1 MSMSEY
7 SNSIYADYG
16 KIARGMRMYLKISQ
30 PAMYA
35 TIKLIQFIA
44 RGVKS
49 KFFNKDI
56 TENFTKFLKETGGDY
71 SIFRV
76 PFKESDTREA
86 AIDNIKNY
94 LDKAGVKYCIL
105 ESVNDEDKAVHV
117 SIARKDEQ
125 KFNVMFTDY
134 IKANLTSDKE
144 LNSNDLINLTN
155 GKTTIVSVPDAALDV
170 MKNALTETKVNFA
183 ELPDLIP
190 DDGEKQLRVAT
201 ADLNITKQCYES
213 YKHSLI
219 KNAVPDNAK
228 ESANVPDMKIYSED
242 DYLNTARRTPDEY
255 MQSASDDIKA
265 QIAEFEQ
272 LEATDAEK
280 AMQLWDME
288 IQDSKSV
295 NCQALRSNM
304 AFSEISID
312 KETLVDRNAVNSQL
326 EQKFPNF
333 FFCTVPG
340 TKGEQTLM
348 LPKNQVFAVNDG
360 DKDRF
365 IAFINNQKPAK
376 LWVKGE
382 PDGGT
387 TYKTGKELFNKFDR
401 HDNKVELTKSMAK
414 AYEAA
419 PVVPKAAPVK

>member
-1 MSMSEY
+1 MTMSEY

-16 KIARGMRMYLKISQ
+16 KIVRGMRMYFKISQ

-44 RGVKS
+44 RGVKA
-49 KFFNKDI
+49 KFFDKDI

-86 AIDNIKNY
+86 AIGNIKNY

-201 ADLNITKQCYES
+201 ADLNTTKQCYES

-219 KNAVPDNAK
+219 KNASADVTESVTQRPPVKIPAERSMKNTKAVQDNISKQASENVM
-228 ESANVPDMKIYSED
+228 ESVTQNVP
-242 DYLNTARRTPDEY
+242 
-255 MQSASDDIKA
+255 
-265 QIAEFEQ
+265 
-272 LEATDAEK
+272 
-280 AMQLWDME
+280 
-288 IQDSKSV
+288 
-295 NCQALRSNM
+295 
-304 AFSEISID
+304 
-312 KETLVDRNAVNSQL
+312 
-326 EQKFPNF
+326 
-333 FFCTVPG
+333 
-340 TKGEQTLM
+340 KGGL
-348 LPKNQVFAVNDG
+348 
-360 DKDRF
+360 
-365 IAFINNQKPAK
+365 
-376 LWVKGE
+376 
-382 PDGGT
+382 
-387 TYKTGKELFNKFDR
+387 
-401 HDNKVELTKSMAK
+401 
-414 AYEAA
+414 
-419 PVVPKAAPVK
+419 

>member
-1 MSMSEY
+1 MTMSEY

-16 KIARGMRMYLKISQ
+16 KIVRGMRMYFKISQ

-44 RGVKS
+44 RGVKA
-49 KFFNKDI
+49 KFFDKDI

-86 AIDNIKNY
+86 AIGNIKNY
-94 LDKAGVKYCIL
+94 LDKAGVEYCIL

-201 ADLNITKQCYES
+201 ADLNTTKQCYES

-219 KNAVPDNAK
+219 KNASADVT
-228 ESANVPDMKIYSED
+228 ESVTNVPDMKIYSED
-242 DYLNTARRTPDEY
+242 DYLNTARRSPDEY
-255 MQSASDDIKA
+255 MESASDEIKA

-272 LEATDAEK
+272 LEATEAEK
-280 AMQLWDME
+280 AMQKWDME
-288 IQDSKSV
+288 IQDSKNV
-295 NCQALRSNM
+295 NCQALRGNM

-312 KETLVDRNAVNSQL
+312 KETLVDRNNINAQL
-326 EQKFPNF
+326 EQRFPNF

-348 LPKNQVFAVNDG
+348 LPKNQVFTVNDA
-360 DKDRF
+360 DKARYV
-365 IAFINNQKPAK
+365 AFVNNQKPVK

-387 TYKTGKELFNKFDR
+387 TYKTGKELFEKFDK
-401 HDNKVELTKSMAK
+401 HDNNAELTRNISK
-414 AYEAA
+414 ALEAA
-419 PVVPKAAPVK
+419 PVPKAAPVK

>member
-1 MSMSEY
+1 MSEY

-16 KIARGMRMYLKISQ
+16 TIAGGMRLYFKISQ

-56 TENFTKFLKETGGDY
+56 TENFTKFLKGTGGDY

-105 ESVNDEDKAVHV
+105 ESVNDEDKALHV

-170 MKNALTETKVNFA
+170 MKNALAETKVNFA

-190 DDGEKQLRVAT
+190 NDGEKQLRVAT

-219 KNAVPDNAK
+219 KNATPANVT
-228 ESANVPDMKIYSED
+228 ANVPDMKIYSEA
-242 DYLNTARRTPDEY
+242 DYFNTARRTPDEY
-255 MQSASDDIKA
+255 MESASDEVKA

-272 LEATDAEK
+272 LEATEAEK
-280 AMQLWDME
+280 AMRQWDME

-312 KETLVDRNAVNSQL
+312 KETLVDRNNINAQL
-326 EQKFPNF
+326 GQKFQNY

-360 DKDRF
+360 DKARYV
-365 IAFINNQKPAK
+365 AFVNNQKPAR
-376 LWVKGE
+376 LWIKGE

-387 TYKTGKELFNKFDR
+387 TYKTGKELFKKFDR
-401 HDNKVELTKSMAK
+401 HDNKAELTKNMSK
-414 AYEAA
+414 ALEVT
-419 PVVPKAAPVK
+419 PVPKAGPVK

>member
-1 MSMSEY
+1 MTMSEY

-16 KIARGMRMYLKISQ
+16 KIARGMKMYFKISQ

-35 TIKLIQFIA
+35 TIKLIQFMA
-44 RGVKS
+44 RGVKA
-49 KFFNKDI
+49 KFFDKDI

-86 AIDNIKNY
+86 AIGNIKNY

-219 KNAVPDNAK
+219 KNAAPDNVK
-228 ESANVPDMKIYSED
+228 ESVTNVPDMKIYSED
-242 DYLNTARRTPDEY
+242 DYLNTARRSPDEY
-255 MQSASDDIKA
+255 MESASDEIKA

-272 LEATDAEK
+272 LEATEAEK
-280 AMQLWDME
+280 AMQKWDME
-288 IQDSKSV
+288 IQDSRNV
-295 NCQALRSNM
+295 NCQALRGNM

-312 KETLVDRNAVNSQL
+312 KETLVDRNNINAQL
-326 EQKFPNF
+326 EQRFPNF

-348 LPKNQVFAVNDG
+348 LPKNQVFAVNDA
-360 DKDRF
+360 DKARYV
-365 IAFINNQKPAK
+365 AFVNNQKPVK

-387 TYKTGKELFNKFDR
+387 TYKTGKELFEKFDK
-401 HDNKVELTKSMAK
+401 HDNNAELTRNISK
-414 AYEAA
+414 ALEAA
-419 PVVPKAAPVK
+419 PVPKAAPVK

>member
-1 MSMSEY
+1 MTMSEY

-16 KIARGMRMYLKISQ
+16 KIVRGMRMYFKISQ

-44 RGVKS
+44 RGVKA
-49 KFFNKDI
+49 KFFDKDI

-86 AIDNIKNY
+86 AIGNIKNY

-155 GKTTIVSVPDAALDV
+155 GKTTIVAVPDAALDV

-201 ADLNITKQCYES
+201 ADLNTTKQCYES

-219 KNAVPDNAK
+219 KNASADVT
-228 ESANVPDMKIYSED
+228 ESVTNVPDMKIYSED
-242 DYLNTARRTPDEY
+242 DYLNTARRSPDEY
-255 MQSASDDIKA
+255 MESASDEIKA

-272 LEATDAEK
+272 LEATEAEK
-280 AMQLWDME
+280 AMQKWDME
-288 IQDSKSV
+288 IQDSKNV
-295 NCQALRSNM
+295 NCQALRGNM

-312 KETLVDRNAVNSQL
+312 KETLVDRNNINAQL
-326 EQKFPNF
+326 EQRFPNF

-348 LPKNQVFAVNDG
+348 LPKNQVFTVNDA
-360 DKDRF
+360 DKARYV
-365 IAFINNQKPAK
+365 AFVNNQKPVK

-387 TYKTGKELFNKFDR
+387 TYKTGKELFEKFDK
-401 HDNKVELTKSMAK
+401 HDNNAELTRNISK
-414 AYEAA
+414 ALEAA
-419 PVVPKAAPVK
+419 PVPKAAPVK

>member
-1 MSMSEY
+1 MTMSEY

-16 KIARGMRMYLKISQ
+16 KIARGMKMYFKISQ

-35 TIKLIQFIA
+35 TIKLIQFMA
-44 RGVKS
+44 RGVKA
-49 KFFNKDI
+49 KFFDKDI

-86 AIDNIKNY
+86 AIGNIKNY

-201 ADLNITKQCYES
+201 ADLNTTKQCYES

-219 KNAVPDNAK
+219 KNAPADVT
-228 ESANVPDMKIYSED
+228 ESVTGVPDMKIYSED
-242 DYLNTARRTPDEY
+242 DYLNTARRSPDEY
-255 MQSASDDIKA
+255 MESASDEIKA
-265 QIAEFEQ
+265 QVAEFEQ
-272 LEATDAEK
+272 LEATEAEK
-280 AMQLWDME
+280 AMQKWDME
-288 IQDSKSV
+288 IQDSRNV
-295 NCQALRSNM
+295 NCQALRGNM

-312 KETLVDRNAVNSQL
+312 KETLVDRNNINAQL
-326 EQKFPNF
+326 EQRFPNF

-348 LPKNQVFAVNDG
+348 LPKNQVFAVNDA
-360 DKDRF
+360 DKARYV
-365 IAFINNQKPAK
+365 AFVNNQKPVK

-387 TYKTGKELFNKFDR
+387 TYKTGKELFEKFDK
-401 HDNKVELTKSMAK
+401 HDNNAELTRNISK
-414 AYEAA
+414 ALEAA
-419 PVVPKAAPVK
+419 PVPKAAPVK

>member
-1 MSMSEY
+1 MTMSEY

-16 KIARGMRMYLKISQ
+16 KIARGMKMYFKISQ

-35 TIKLIQFIA
+35 TIKLIQFMA
-44 RGVKS
+44 RGVKA
-49 KFFNKDI
+49 KFFDKDI

-86 AIDNIKNY
+86 AIGNIKNY

-201 ADLNITKQCYES
+201 ADLNTTKQCYES

-219 KNAVPDNAK
+219 KNASADVT
-228 ESANVPDMKIYSED
+228 ESVTNVPDMKIYSED
-242 DYLNTARRTPDEY
+242 DYLNTARRSPDEY
-255 MQSASDDIKA
+255 MESASDEIKA

-272 LEATDAEK
+272 LEATEAEK
-280 AMQLWDME
+280 AMQKWDME
-288 IQDSKSV
+288 IQDSKNV
-295 NCQALRSNM
+295 NCQALRGNM

-312 KETLVDRNAVNSQL
+312 RNNINAQL
-326 EQKFPNF
+326 EQRFPNF

-348 LPKNQVFAVNDG
+348 LPKNQVFAVNDA
-360 DKDRF
+360 DKARYV
-365 IAFINNQKPAK
+365 AFVNNQKPVK

-387 TYKTGKELFNKFDR
+387 TYKTGKELFEKFDK
-401 HDNKVELTKSMAK
+401 HDNNAELTRNISK
-414 AYEAA
+414 ALEAA
-419 PVVPKAAPVK
+419 PVPKAAPVK

>member
-1 MSMSEY
+1 MTMSEY

-16 KIARGMRMYLKISQ
+16 KIARGMRMYFKISQ

-35 TIKLIQFIA
+35 TIKLIQFMA
-44 RGVKS
+44 RGVKA
-49 KFFNKDI
+49 KFFDKDI

-86 AIDNIKNY
+86 AIGNIKNY

-155 GKTTIVSVPDAALDV
+155 GKTIVSVPDAALDV

-201 ADLNITKQCYES
+201 ADLNTTKQCYES

-219 KNAVPDNAK
+219 KNASADVT
-228 ESANVPDMKIYSED
+228 ESVTNVPDMKIYSED
-242 DYLNTARRTPDEY
+242 DYLNTARRSPDEY
-255 MQSASDDIKA
+255 MESASDEIKA

-272 LEATDAEK
+272 LEATEAEK
-280 AMQLWDME
+280 AMQKWDME
-288 IQDSKSV
+288 IQDSKNV

-312 KETLVDRNAVNSQL
+312 KETLVDRNNINSQL
-326 EQKFPNF
+326 EQRFPNF

-348 LPKNQVFAVNDG
+348 LPKNQVFAVNDA
-360 DKDRF
+360 DKARYV
-365 IAFINNQKPAK
+365 AFVNNQKPVK

-387 TYKTGKELFNKFDR
+387 TYKTGKELFEKFDK
-401 HDNKVELTKSMAK
+401 HDNNAELTRNISK
-414 AYEAA
+414 ALEAA
-419 PVVPKAAPVK
+419 PVPKAAPVK

>member
-1 MSMSEY
+1 MTMSEY

-35 TIKLIQFIA
+35 TIKLIQFMA
-44 RGVKS
+44 RGIKA
-49 KFFNKDI
+49 KFFDKDI

-125 KFNVMFTDY
+125 KFSVMFTDY

-219 KNAVPDNAK
+219 KNAAPDNVK

-280 AMQLWDME
+280 AMQQWDME

-304 AFSEISID
+304 AFSELLYHLKQFRCHLNKNCRIFISIFSS
-312 KETLVDRNAVNSQL
+312 KLINCLFWTGTRILHNLPGISYSFRMSGLFMPLILCIYGISKLFVIV
-326 EQKFPNF
+326 KIFNF
-333 FFCTVPG
+333 I
-340 TKGEQTLM
+340 K
-348 LPKNQVFAVNDG
+348 
-360 DKDRF
+360 
-365 IAFINNQKPAK
+365 
-376 LWVKGE
+376 
-382 PDGGT
+382 
-387 TYKTGKELFNKFDR
+387 
-401 HDNKVELTKSMAK
+401 
-414 AYEAA
+414 
-419 PVVPKAAPVK
+419 

>member
-1 MSMSEY
+1 MSEY
-7 SNSIYADYG
+7 STSIYADYG
-16 KIARGMRMYLKISQ
+16 KIVRGMRMYFKISQ

-44 RGVKS
+44 RGVKA
-49 KFFNKDI
+49 KFFDKDI

-86 AIDNIKNY
+86 AIGNIKNY

-201 ADLNITKQCYES
+201 ADLNTTKQCYES

-219 KNAVPDNAK
+219 KNASADVT
-228 ESANVPDMKIYSED
+228 ESVTNVPDMKIYSED
-242 DYLNTARRTPDEY
+242 DYLNTARRSPDEY
-255 MQSASDDIKA
+255 MESASDEIKA

-272 LEATDAEK
+272 LEATEAEK
-280 AMQLWDME
+280 AMQKWDME
-288 IQDSKSV
+288 IQDSKNV
-295 NCQALRSNM
+295 NCQALRGNM

-312 KETLVDRNAVNSQL
+312 KETLVDRNNINAQL
-326 EQKFPNF
+326 EQRFPNF

-348 LPKNQVFAVNDG
+348 LPKNQVFTVNDA
-360 DKDRF
+360 DKARYV
-365 IAFINNQKPAK
+365 AFVNNQKPVK

-387 TYKTGKELFNKFDR
+387 TYKTGKELFEKFDK
-401 HDNKVELTKSMAK
+401 HDNNAELTRNISK
-414 AYEAA
+414 ALEAA
-419 PVVPKAAPVK
+419 PVPKAAPVK

>member
-1 MSMSEY
+1 MTMSEY

-16 KIARGMRMYLKISQ
+16 KIVRGMRMYFKISQ

-44 RGVKS
+44 RGVKA
-49 KFFNKDI
+49 KFFDKDI

-86 AIDNIKNY
+86 AIGNIKNY

-155 GKTTIVSVPDAALDV
+155 GKTTIVSVPDAAIDV

-201 ADLNITKQCYES
+201 ADLNTTKQCYES

-219 KNAVPDNAK
+219 KNASADVT
-228 ESANVPDMKIYSED
+228 ESVTNVPDMKIYSED
-242 DYLNTARRTPDEY
+242 DYLNTARRSPDEY
-255 MQSASDDIKA
+255 MESASDEIKA

-272 LEATDAEK
+272 LEATEAEK
-280 AMQLWDME
+280 AMQKWDME
-288 IQDSKSV
+288 IQDSKNV
-295 NCQALRSNM
+295 NCQALRGNM

-312 KETLVDRNAVNSQL
+312 KETLVDRNNINAQL
-326 EQKFPNF
+326 EQRFPNF

-348 LPKNQVFAVNDG
+348 LPKNQVFTVNDA
-360 DKDRF
+360 DKARYV
-365 IAFINNQKPAK
+365 AFVNNQKPVK

-387 TYKTGKELFNKFDR
+387 TYKTGKELFEKFDK
-401 HDNKVELTKSMAK
+401 HDNNAELTRNISK
-414 AYEAA
+414 ALEAA
-419 PVVPKAAPVK
+419 PVPKAAPVK

>member
-1 MSMSEY
+1 MTMSEY

-16 KIARGMRMYLKISQ
+16 KIARGMRMYFKISQ

-44 RGVKS
+44 RCVKA
-49 KFFNKDI
+49 KFFDKDI

-71 SIFRV
+71 SIFRL

-86 AIDNIKNY
+86 AIGNIKNY

-183 ELPDLIP
+183 ELADLIP

-201 ADLNITKQCYES
+201 ADLNTTKQCYES

-219 KNAVPDNAK
+219 KNASSDVT
-228 ESANVPDMKIYSED
+228 ESVTNVPDMKIYSED
-242 DYLNTARRTPDEY
+242 DYLNTARRSPDEY
-255 MQSASDDIKA
+255 MESASDEIKA

-272 LEATDAEK
+272 LEATEAEK
-280 AMQLWDME
+280 AMQKWDME
-288 IQDSKSV
+288 IQDSRNV
-295 NCQALRSNM
+295 NCQALRGNM

-312 KETLVDRNAVNSQL
+312 KETLVDRNNINAQL
-326 EQKFPNF
+326 EQRFPNF

-348 LPKNQVFAVNDG
+348 LPKNQVFAVNDA
-360 DKDRF
+360 DKARYV
-365 IAFINNQKPAK
+365 AFVNNQKPVK

-387 TYKTGKELFNKFDR
+387 TYKTGKELFEKFDK
-401 HDNKVELTKSMAK
+401 HDNNAELTRNISK
-414 AYEAA
+414 ALEAA
-419 PVVPKAAPVK
+419 PVPKAAPVK

>member
-1 MSMSEY
+1 MTMSEY

-16 KIARGMRMYLKISQ
+16 KIVRGMRMYFKISQ

-44 RGVKS
+44 RGVKA
-49 KFFNKDI
+49 KFFDKDI

-86 AIDNIKNY
+86 AIGNIKNY

-201 ADLNITKQCYES
+201 ADLNTTKQCYES

-219 KNAVPDNAK
+219 KNASADVT
-228 ESANVPDMKIYSED
+228 ESVTSVPDMKIYSED
-242 DYLNTARRTPDEY
+242 DYLNTARRSPDEY
-255 MQSASDDIKA
+255 MESASDEIKA

-272 LEATDAEK
+272 LEATEAEK
-280 AMQLWDME
+280 AMQKWDME
-288 IQDSKSV
+288 IQDSKNV
-295 NCQALRSNM
+295 NCQALRGNM

-312 KETLVDRNAVNSQL
+312 KETLVDRNNINAQL
-326 EQKFPNF
+326 EQRFPNF

-348 LPKNQVFAVNDG
+348 LPKNQVFTVNDA
-360 DKDRF
+360 DKARYV
-365 IAFINNQKPAK
+365 AFVNNQKPVK

-387 TYKTGKELFNKFDR
+387 TYKTGKELFEKFDK
-401 HDNKVELTKSMAK
+401 HDNNAELTRNISK
-414 AYEAA
+414 ALEAA
-419 PVVPKAAPVK
+419 PVPKAAPVK

>member
-1 MSMSEY
+1 MTMSEY

-16 KIARGMRMYLKISQ
+16 KIARGMKMYFKISQ

-35 TIKLIQFIA
+35 TIKLIQFMA
-44 RGVKS
+44 RGVKA
-49 KFFNKDI
+49 KFFDKDI

-86 AIDNIKNY
+86 AIGNIKNY

-201 ADLNITKQCYES
+201 ADLNTTKQCYES

-219 KNAVPDNAK
+219 KNASADVT
-228 ESANVPDMKIYSED
+228 ESVTGVPDMKIYSED
-242 DYLNTARRTPDEY
+242 DYLNTARRSPDEY
-255 MQSASDDIKA
+255 MESASDEIKA
-265 QIAEFEQ
+265 QVAEFEQ
-272 LEATDAEK
+272 LEATEAEK
-280 AMQLWDME
+280 AMQKWDME
-288 IQDSKSV
+288 IQDSRNV
-295 NCQALRSNM
+295 NCQALRGNM

-312 KETLVDRNAVNSQL
+312 KETLVDRHDINAQL
-326 EQKFPNF
+326 EQRFPNF

-340 TKGEQTLM
+340 TMGEQTLM
-348 LPKNQVFAVNDG
+348 LPKNQVFAVNDE
-360 DKDRF
+360 DKARYV
-365 IAFINNQKPAK
+365 AFVNNQKPAK

-387 TYKTGKELFNKFDR
+387 TYKTGKELFKKFDK
-401 HDNKVELTKSMAK
+401 HGNNTELTRNISK
-414 AYEAA
+414 ALEAA
-419 PVVPKAAPVK
+419 PVPKAAPVK

>member
-1 MSMSEY
+1 MTMSEY

-16 KIARGMRMYLKISQ
+16 KIARGMKMYFKISQ

-35 TIKLIQFIA
+35 TIKLIQFMA
-44 RGVKS
+44 RGVKA
-49 KFFNKDI
+49 KFFEKDI
-56 TENFTKFLKETGGDY
+56 TENFTKFFKETGGDY

-86 AIDNIKNY
+86 AIGNIKNY

-105 ESVNDEDKAVHV
+105 ESVNDEDKAVHI

-201 ADLNITKQCYES
+201 ADLNTTKQCYES

-219 KNAVPDNAK
+219 KNAPADVT
-228 ESANVPDMKIYSED
+228 ESVTGVPDMKIYSED
-242 DYLNTARRTPDEY
+242 DYLNTARRSPDEY
-255 MQSASDDIKA
+255 MESASDEIKA
-265 QIAEFEQ
+265 QVAEFEQ
-272 LEATDAEK
+272 LEATEAEK
-280 AMQLWDME
+280 AMQKWDME
-288 IQDSKSV
+288 IQDSRNV

-312 KETLVDRNAVNSQL
+312 KETLVDRNNINAQL
-326 EQKFPNF
+326 EQRFPNF

-348 LPKNQVFAVNDG
+348 LPKNQVFAVNDA
-360 DKDRF
+360 DKARYV
-365 IAFINNQKPAK
+365 AFVNNQKPAK

-387 TYKTGKELFNKFDR
+387 TYKTGKELFEKFDK
-401 HDNKVELTKSMAK
+401 HDNNAELTRNISK
-414 AYEAA
+414 ALEAA
-419 PVVPKAAPVK
+419 PVPKAAPVK

>member
-1 MSMSEY
+1 MTMSEY

-16 KIARGMRMYLKISQ
+16 KIARGMKMYFKISQ

-35 TIKLIQFIA
+35 TIKLIQFMA
-44 RGVKS
+44 RGVKA
-49 KFFNKDI
+49 KFFDNDI

-86 AIDNIKNY
+86 AIGNIKYY
-94 LDKAGVKYCIL
+94 LDKGGVKYCIL

-201 ADLNITKQCYES
+201 ADLNTTKQCYES

-219 KNAVPDNAK
+219 KNASADVT
-228 ESANVPDMKIYSED
+228 ESVTNVPDMKIYSED
-242 DYLNTARRTPDEY
+242 DYLNTARRSPDEY
-255 MQSASDDIKA
+255 MESASDEIKA

-272 LEATDAEK
+272 LEATEAEK
-280 AMQLWDME
+280 AMQKWDME
-288 IQDSKSV
+288 IQDSKNV
-295 NCQALRSNM
+295 NCQALRGNM

-312 KETLVDRNAVNSQL
+312 KETLVDRNNINAQL
-326 EQKFPNF
+326 EQRFPNF

-348 LPKNQVFAVNDG
+348 LPKNQVFAVNDA
-360 DKDRF
+360 DKARYV
-365 IAFINNQKPAK
+365 AFVNNQKPVK

-387 TYKTGKELFNKFDR
+387 TYKTGKELFEKFDK
-401 HDNKVELTKSMAK
+401 HDNNAELTRNISK
-414 AYEAA
+414 ALEAA
-419 PVVPKAAPVK
+419 PVPKAAPVK

>member
-1 MSMSEY
+1 MTMSEY

-16 KIARGMRMYLKISQ
+16 KIVRGMRMYFKISQ

-44 RGVKS
+44 RGVKA
-49 KFFNKDI
+49 KFFDKDI

-86 AIDNIKNY
+86 AIGNIKNY

-201 ADLNITKQCYES
+201 ADLNTTKQCYES

-219 KNAVPDNAK
+219 KNASADVT
-228 ESANVPDMKIYSED
+228 ESVTNVQDMKIYSED
-242 DYLNTARRTPDEY
+242 DYLNTARRSPDEY
-255 MQSASDDIKA
+255 MESASDEIKA

-272 LEATDAEK
+272 LEATEAEK
-280 AMQLWDME
+280 AMQKWDME
-288 IQDSKSV
+288 IQDSKNV
-295 NCQALRSNM
+295 NCQALRGNM

-312 KETLVDRNAVNSQL
+312 KETLVDRNNINAQL
-326 EQKFPNF
+326 EQRFPNF

-348 LPKNQVFAVNDG
+348 LPKNQVFTVNDA
-360 DKDRF
+360 DKARYV
-365 IAFINNQKPAK
+365 AFVNNQKPVK

-387 TYKTGKELFNKFDR
+387 TYKTGKELFEKFDK
-401 HDNKVELTKSMAK
+401 HDNNAELTRNISK
-414 AYEAA
+414 ALEAA
-419 PVVPKAAPVK
+419 PVPKAAPVK

>member
-1 MSMSEY
+1 MTMSEY

-16 KIARGMRMYLKISQ
+16 KIARGMRMYFKISQ

-44 RGVKS
+44 RGVKA
-49 KFFNKDI
+49 KFFDKDI

-86 AIDNIKNY
+86 AIGNIKNY

-155 GKTTIVSVPDAALDV
+155 GKTTMSVPDAALDV

-183 ELPDLIP
+183 ELADLIP

-201 ADLNITKQCYES
+201 ADLNTTKQCYES

-219 KNAVPDNAK
+219 KNASSDVT
-228 ESANVPDMKIYSED
+228 ESVTNVPDMKIYSED
-242 DYLNTARRTPDEY
+242 DYLNTARRSPDEY
-255 MQSASDDIKA
+255 MESASDEIKA

-272 LEATDAEK
+272 LEATEAEK
-280 AMQLWDME
+280 AMQKWDME
-288 IQDSKSV
+288 IQDSKNV
-295 NCQALRSNM
+295 NCQALRGNM

-312 KETLVDRNAVNSQL
+312 KETLVDRNNINAQL
-326 EQKFPNF
+326 EQRFPNF

-348 LPKNQVFAVNDG
+348 LPKNQVFAVNDA
-360 DKDRF
+360 DKARY
-365 IAFINNQKPAK
+365 IAFVNNQKPAK

-387 TYKTGKELFNKFDR
+387 TYKTGKELFEKFDK
-401 HDNKVELTKSMAK
+401 HDNNAELTRNISK
-414 AYEAA
+414 ALEAA
-419 PVVPKAAPVK
+419 PVPKAAPVK

>member
-1 MSMSEY
+1 MTMSEY

-16 KIARGMRMYLKISQ
+16 KIARGMKMYFKISQ

-35 TIKLIQFIA
+35 TIKLIQFMA
-44 RGVKS
+44 RGVKA
-49 KFFNKDI
+49 KFFDKDI

-86 AIDNIKNY
+86 AIGNIKNY

-125 KFNVMFTDY
+125 KFNVMCTDD

-201 ADLNITKQCYES
+201 ADLNTTKQCYES

-219 KNAVPDNAK
+219 KNASADVT
-228 ESANVPDMKIYSED
+228 ESVTNVPDMKIYSED
-242 DYLNTARRTPDEY
+242 DYLNTARRSPDEY
-255 MQSASDDIKA
+255 MESASDEIKA

-272 LEATDAEK
+272 LEATEAEK
-280 AMQLWDME
+280 AMQKWDME
-288 IQDSKSV
+288 IQDSRNV
-295 NCQALRSNM
+295 NCQALRGNM

-312 KETLVDRNAVNSQL
+312 KETLVDRNNINAQL
-326 EQKFPNF
+326 EQRFPNF

-348 LPKNQVFAVNDG
+348 LPKNQVFAVNDA
-360 DKDRF
+360 DKARYV
-365 IAFINNQKPAK
+365 AFVNNQKPVK

-387 TYKTGKELFNKFDR
+387 TYKTGKELFEKFDK
-401 HDNKVELTKSMAK
+401 HDNNAELTRNISK
-414 AYEAA
+414 ALEAA
-419 PVVPKAAPVK
+419 PVPKAAPVK

>member
-1 MSMSEY
+1 M
-7 SNSIYADYG
+7 
-16 KIARGMRMYLKISQ
+16 
-30 PAMYA
+30 
-35 TIKLIQFIA
+35 
-44 RGVKS
+44 
-49 KFFNKDI
+49 
-56 TENFTKFLKETGGDY
+56 
-71 SIFRV
+71 
-76 PFKESDTREA
+76 
-86 AIDNIKNY
+86 
-94 LDKAGVKYCIL
+94 
-105 ESVNDEDKAVHV
+105 HV

-201 ADLNITKQCYES
+201 ADLNTTKQCYES

-219 KNAVPDNAK
+219 KNASADVT
-228 ESANVPDMKIYSED
+228 ESVTNVPDMKIYSED
-242 DYLNTARRTPDEY
+242 DYLNTARRSPDEY
-255 MQSASDDIKA
+255 MESASDEIKA

-272 LEATDAEK
+272 LEATEAEK
-280 AMQLWDME
+280 AMQKWDME
-288 IQDSKSV
+288 IQDSKNV
-295 NCQALRSNM
+295 NCQALRGNM

-312 KETLVDRNAVNSQL
+312 KETLVDRNNINAQL
-326 EQKFPNF
+326 EQRFPNF

-348 LPKNQVFAVNDG
+348 LPKNQVFAVNDA
-360 DKDRF
+360 DKARYV
-365 IAFINNQKPAK
+365 AFVNNQKPVK

-387 TYKTGKELFNKFDR
+387 TYKTGKELFEKFDK
-401 HDNKVELTKSMAK
+401 HDNNAELTRNISK
-414 AYEAA
+414 ALEAA
-419 PVVPKAAPVK
+419 PVPKAAPVK

>member
-1 MSMSEY
+1 MTMSEY

-16 KIARGMRMYLKISQ
+16 KIARGMKMYFKISQ

-35 TIKLIQFIA
+35 TIKLIQFMA
-44 RGVKS
+44 RGVKA
-49 KFFNKDI
+49 KFFEKDI
-56 TENFTKFLKETGGDY
+56 TENFTKFFKETGGDY

-86 AIDNIKNY
+86 AIGNIKNY

-105 ESVNDEDKAVHV
+105 ESVNDEDKAVHI

-201 ADLNITKQCYES
+201 ADLNTTKQCYES

-219 KNAVPDNAK
+219 KNAPADVT
-228 ESANVPDMKIYSED
+228 ESVTGVPDMKIYSED
-242 DYLNTARRTPDEY
+242 DYLNTARRSPDEY
-255 MQSASDDIKA
+255 MESASDEIKA
-265 QIAEFEQ
+265 QVAEFEQ
-272 LEATDAEK
+272 LEATEAEK
-280 AMQLWDME
+280 AMQKWDME
-288 IQDSKSV
+288 IQDSRNV

-312 KETLVDRNAVNSQL
+312 NNINAQL
-326 EQKFPNF
+326 EQRFPNF

-348 LPKNQVFAVNDG
+348 LPKNQVFAVNDA
-360 DKDRF
+360 DKARYV
-365 IAFINNQKPAK
+365 AFVNNQKPAK

-387 TYKTGKELFNKFDR
+387 TYKTGKELFEKFDK
-401 HDNKVELTKSMAK
+401 HDNNAELTRNISK
-414 AYEAA
+414 ALEAA
-419 PVVPKAAPVK
+419 PVPKAAPVK

>member
-1 MSMSEY
+1 MTMSEY

-16 KIARGMRMYLKISQ
+16 KIVRGMRMYFKISQ

-44 RGVKS
+44 RGVKA
-49 KFFNKDI
+49 KFFDKDI

-86 AIDNIKNY
+86 AIGNIKNY

-201 ADLNITKQCYES
+201 ADLNTTKQCYES

-219 KNAVPDNAK
+219 KNASADVT
-228 ESANVPDMKIYSED
+228 ESVTNVPDMKIYSED
-242 DYLNTARRTPDEY
+242 DYLNTARRSPDEY
-255 MQSASDDIKA
+255 MESASDEIKA

-272 LEATDAEK
+272 LEATEAEK
-280 AMQLWDME
+280 AMQKWDME
-288 IQDSKSV
+288 IQDSKNV
-295 NCQALRSNM
+295 NCQALRGNM

-312 KETLVDRNAVNSQL
+312 KETLVDRNNINAQL
-326 EQKFPNF
+326 EQRFPNF
-333 FFCTVPG
+333 FFCTVQG

-348 LPKNQVFAVNDG
+348 LPKNQVFTVNDA
-360 DKDRF
+360 DKARYV
-365 IAFINNQKPAK
+365 AFVNNQKPVK

-387 TYKTGKELFNKFDR
+387 TYKTGKELFEKFDK
-401 HDNKVELTKSMAK
+401 HDNNAELTRNISK
-414 AYEAA
+414 ALEAA
-419 PVVPKAAPVK
+419 PVPKAAPVK

>member
-1 MSMSEY
+1 MTMSEY

-16 KIARGMRMYLKISQ
+16 KIVRGMRMYFKISQ

-44 RGVKS
+44 RGVKA
-49 KFFNKDI
+49 KFFDKDI

-86 AIDNIKNY
+86 AIGNIKNY

-183 ELPDLIP
+183 ELADLIP

-201 ADLNITKQCYES
+201 ADLNTTKQCYES

-219 KNAVPDNAK
+219 KNASSDVT
-228 ESANVPDMKIYSED
+228 ESVTNVPDMKIYSED
-242 DYLNTARRTPDEY
+242 DYLNTARRSPDEY
-255 MQSASDDIKA
+255 MESASDEIKA

-272 LEATDAEK
+272 LEATEAEK
-280 AMQLWDME
+280 AMQKWDME
-288 IQDSKSV
+288 IQDSRNV
-295 NCQALRSNM
+295 NCQALRGNM

-312 KETLVDRNAVNSQL
+312 KETLVDRNNINAQL
-326 EQKFPNF
+326 EQRFPNF

-348 LPKNQVFAVNDG
+348 LPKNQVFAVNDA
-360 DKDRF
+360 DKARYV
-365 IAFINNQKPAK
+365 AFVNNQKPVK

-387 TYKTGKELFNKFDR
+387 TYKTGKELFEKFDK
-401 HDNKVELTKSMAK
+401 HDNNAELTRNISK
-414 AYEAA
+414 ALEAA
-419 PVVPKAAPVK
+419 PVPKAAPVK

>member
-1 MSMSEY
+1 MTMSEY

-16 KIARGMRMYLKISQ
+16 KIVRGMRMYFKISQ

-44 RGVKS
+44 RGVKA
-49 KFFNKDI
+49 KFFDKDI

-86 AIDNIKNY
+86 AIGNIKNY

-155 GKTTIVSVPDAALDV
+155 GKTTIVSVPDAALYV

-201 ADLNITKQCYES
+201 ADLNTTKQCYES

-219 KNAVPDNAK
+219 KNASADVT
-228 ESANVPDMKIYSED
+228 ESVTNVPDMKIYSED
-242 DYLNTARRTPDEY
+242 DYLNTARRSPDEY
-255 MQSASDDIKA
+255 MESASDEIKA

-272 LEATDAEK
+272 LEATEAEK
-280 AMQLWDME
+280 AMQKWDME
-288 IQDSKSV
+288 IQDSKNV
-295 NCQALRSNM
+295 NCQALRGNM

-312 KETLVDRNAVNSQL
+312 KETLVDRNNINAQL
-326 EQKFPNF
+326 EQRFPNF

-348 LPKNQVFAVNDG
+348 LPKNQVFTVNDA
-360 DKDRF
+360 DKARYV
-365 IAFINNQKPAK
+365 AFVNNQKPVK

-387 TYKTGKELFNKFDR
+387 TYKTGKELFEKFDK
-401 HDNKVELTKSMAK
+401 HDNNAELTRNISK
-414 AYEAA
+414 ALEAA
-419 PVVPKAAPVK
+419 PVPKAAPVK

>member
-1 MSMSEY
+1 MTMSEY

-16 KIARGMRMYLKISQ
+16 KIVRGMRMYFKISQ

-44 RGVKS
+44 RGVKA
-49 KFFNKDI
+49 KFFDKDI

-86 AIDNIKNY
+86 AIGNIKNY

-170 MKNALTETKVNFA
+170 IKNALTETKVNFA

-201 ADLNITKQCYES
+201 ADLNTTKQCYES

-219 KNAVPDNAK
+219 KNASADVT
-228 ESANVPDMKIYSED
+228 ESVTNVPDMKIYSED
-242 DYLNTARRTPDEY
+242 DYLNTARRSPDEY
-255 MQSASDDIKA
+255 MESASDEIKA

-272 LEATDAEK
+272 LEATEAEK
-280 AMQLWDME
+280 AMQKWDME
-288 IQDSKSV
+288 IQDSKNV
-295 NCQALRSNM
+295 NCQALRGNM

-312 KETLVDRNAVNSQL
+312 KETLVDRNNINAQL
-326 EQKFPNF
+326 EQRFPNF

-348 LPKNQVFAVNDG
+348 LPKNQVFTVNDA
-360 DKDRF
+360 DKARYV
-365 IAFINNQKPAK
+365 AFVNNQKPVK

-387 TYKTGKELFNKFDR
+387 TYKTGKELFEKFDK
-401 HDNKVELTKSMAK
+401 HDNNAELTRNISK
-414 AYEAA
+414 ALEAA
-419 PVVPKAAPVK
+419 PVPKAAPVK

>member
-1 MSMSEY
+1 
-7 SNSIYADYG
+7 
-16 KIARGMRMYLKISQ
+16 
-30 PAMYA
+30 
-35 TIKLIQFIA
+35 
-44 RGVKS
+44 
-49 KFFNKDI
+49 
-56 TENFTKFLKETGGDY
+56 
-71 SIFRV
+71 
-76 PFKESDTREA
+76 
-86 AIDNIKNY
+86 
-94 LDKAGVKYCIL
+94 
-105 ESVNDEDKAVHV
+105 
-117 SIARKDEQ
+117 
-125 KFNVMFTDY
+125 MFTDY

-219 KNAVPDNAK
+219 KNAAPDNVK
-228 ESANVPDMKIYSED
+228 ELPTLPDMKIYSED

-280 AMQLWDME
+280 AMQQWDME

-387 TYKTGKELFNKFDR
+387 TYKTGKVLFNKFDR

>member
-1 MSMSEY
+1 MTMSEY

-16 KIARGMRMYLKISQ
+16 KIVRGMRMYFKISQ

-44 RGVKS
+44 RGVKA
-49 KFFNKDI
+49 KFFDKDI

-86 AIDNIKNY
+86 AIGNIKNY

-201 ADLNITKQCYES
+201 ADLNTTKQCYES

-219 KNAVPDNAK
+219 KNASADVT
-228 ESANVPDMKIYSED
+228 ESVTNVPDMKIYSED
-242 DYLNTARRTPDEY
+242 DYLNTARRSPDEY
-255 MQSASDDIKA
+255 MESASDEIKA

-272 LEATDAEK
+272 LEATEAEK
-280 AMQLWDME
+280 AMQKWDME
-288 IQDSKSV
+288 IQDSRNV
-295 NCQALRSNM
+295 NCQALRGNM

-312 KETLVDRNAVNSQL
+312 KETLVDRNNINAQL
-326 EQKFPNF
+326 EQRFPNF

-348 LPKNQVFAVNDG
+348 LPKNQVFTVNDA
-360 DKDRF
+360 DKARYV
-365 IAFINNQKPAK
+365 AFVNNQKPVK

-387 TYKTGKELFNKFDR
+387 TYKTGKELFEKFDK
-401 HDNKVELTKSMAK
+401 HDNNAELTRNISK
-414 AYEAA
+414 ALEAA
-419 PVVPKAAPVK
+419 PVPKAAPVK

>member
-1 MSMSEY
+1 MTMSEY

-16 KIARGMRMYLKISQ
+16 KIVRGMRMYFKISQ

-44 RGVKS
+44 RGVKA
-49 KFFNKDI
+49 KFFDKDI

-86 AIDNIKNY
+86 AIGNIKNY

-201 ADLNITKQCYES
+201 ADLNTTKQCYES

-219 KNAVPDNAK
+219 KNASADVT
-228 ESANVPDMKIYSED
+228 ESVTNVPDMKIYSED
-242 DYLNTARRTPDEY
+242 DYLNTARRSPDEY
-255 MQSASDDIKA
+255 MESASDEIKA

-272 LEATDAEK
+272 LEATEAEK
-280 AMQLWDME
+280 AMQKWDME
-288 IQDSKSV
+288 IQDSKNV
-295 NCQALRSNM
+295 NCQALRGNM

-312 KETLVDRNAVNSQL
+312 KETLVDRNNINAQL
-326 EQKFPNF
+326 EQRFPNF

-348 LPKNQVFAVNDG
+348 LPKNQVITVNDA
-360 DKDRF
+360 DKARYV
-365 IAFINNQKPAK
+365 AFVNNQKPVK

-387 TYKTGKELFNKFDR
+387 TYKTGKELFEKFDK
-401 HDNKVELTKSMAK
+401 HDNNAELTRNISK
-414 AYEAA
+414 ALEAA
-419 PVVPKAAPVK
+419 PVPKAAPVK

>member
-1 MSMSEY
+1 MTMSEY

-16 KIARGMRMYLKISQ
+16 KIVRGMRMYFKISQ

-44 RGVKS
+44 RGVKA
-49 KFFNKDI
+49 KFFDKDI

-86 AIDNIKNY
+86 AIGNIKNY

-155 GKTTIVSVPDAALDV
+155 GKTTIVSVPDAAFDV

-201 ADLNITKQCYES
+201 ADLNTTKQCYES

-219 KNAVPDNAK
+219 KNASADVT
-228 ESANVPDMKIYSED
+228 ESVTNVPDMKIYSED
-242 DYLNTARRTPDEY
+242 DYLNTARRSPDEY
-255 MQSASDDIKA
+255 MESASDEIKA

-272 LEATDAEK
+272 LEATEAEK
-280 AMQLWDME
+280 AMQKWDME
-288 IQDSKSV
+288 IQDSKNV
-295 NCQALRSNM
+295 NCQALRGNM

-312 KETLVDRNAVNSQL
+312 KETLVDRNNINAQL
-326 EQKFPNF
+326 EQRFPNF

-348 LPKNQVFAVNDG
+348 LPKNQVFTVNDA
-360 DKDRF
+360 DKARYV
-365 IAFINNQKPAK
+365 AFVNNQKPVK

-387 TYKTGKELFNKFDR
+387 TYKTGKELFEKFDK
-401 HDNKVELTKSMAK
+401 HDNNAELTRNISK
-414 AYEAA
+414 ALEAA
-419 PVVPKAAPVK
+419 PVPKAAPVK

>member
-1 MSMSEY
+1 
-7 SNSIYADYG
+7 
-16 KIARGMRMYLKISQ
+16 
-30 PAMYA
+30 
-35 TIKLIQFIA
+35 
-44 RGVKS
+44 
-49 KFFNKDI
+49 
-56 TENFTKFLKETGGDY
+56 
-71 SIFRV
+71 
-76 PFKESDTREA
+76 
-86 AIDNIKNY
+86 
-94 LDKAGVKYCIL
+94 
-105 ESVNDEDKAVHV
+105 
-117 SIARKDEQ
+117 
-125 KFNVMFTDY
+125 
-134 IKANLTSDKE
+134 
-144 LNSNDLINLTN
+144 
-155 GKTTIVSVPDAALDV
+155 
-170 MKNALTETKVNFA
+170 
-183 ELPDLIP
+183 
-190 DDGEKQLRVAT
+190 
-201 ADLNITKQCYES
+201 
-213 YKHSLI
+213 
-219 KNAVPDNAK
+219 
-228 ESANVPDMKIYSED
+228 
-242 DYLNTARRTPDEY
+242 
-255 MQSASDDIKA
+255 
-265 QIAEFEQ
+265 
-272 LEATDAEK
+272 
-280 AMQLWDME
+280 
-288 IQDSKSV
+288 
-295 NCQALRSNM
+295 M

>member
-1 MSMSEY
+1 MTMSEY

-16 KIARGMRMYLKISQ
+16 KIVRGMRMYFKISQ

-44 RGVKS
+44 RGVKA
-49 KFFNKDI
+49 KFFDKDI

-86 AIDNIKNY
+86 AIGNIKHY

-201 ADLNITKQCYES
+201 ADLNTTKQCYES

-219 KNAVPDNAK
+219 KNASADVT
-228 ESANVPDMKIYSED
+228 ESVTNVPDMKIYSED
-242 DYLNTARRTPDEY
+242 DYLNTARRSPDEY
-255 MQSASDDIKA
+255 MESASDEIKA

-272 LEATDAEK
+272 LEATEAEK
-280 AMQLWDME
+280 AMQKWDME
-288 IQDSKSV
+288 IQDSKNV
-295 NCQALRSNM
+295 NCQALRGNM

-312 KETLVDRNAVNSQL
+312 KETLVDRNNINAQL
-326 EQKFPNF
+326 EQRFPNF

-348 LPKNQVFAVNDG
+348 LPKNQVFTVNDA
-360 DKDRF
+360 DKARYV
-365 IAFINNQKPAK
+365 AFVNNQKPVK

-387 TYKTGKELFNKFDR
+387 TYKTGKELFEKFDK
-401 HDNKVELTKSMAK
+401 HDNNAELTRNISK
-414 AYEAA
+414 ALEAA
-419 PVVPKAAPVK
+419 PVPKAAPVK

>member
-1 MSMSEY
+1 MTMSEY

-16 KIARGMRMYLKISQ
+16 KIARGMKMYFKISQ

-35 TIKLIQFIA
+35 TIKLIQFMA
-44 RGVKS
+44 RGVKA
-49 KFFNKDI
+49 KFFDKDI

-86 AIDNIKNY
+86 AIGNIKNY

-201 ADLNITKQCYES
+201 ADLNTTKQCYES

-219 KNAVPDNAK
+219 KNASADVT
-228 ESANVPDMKIYSED
+228 ESVTNVPDMKIYSED
-242 DYLNTARRTPDEY
+242 DYLNTARRSPDEY
-255 MQSASDDIKA
+255 MESASDEIKA

-272 LEATDAEK
+272 LEATEAEK
-280 AMQLWDME
+280 AMQKWDME
-288 IQDSKSV
+288 IQDSKNV
-295 NCQALRSNM
+295 NCQALRGNM

-312 KETLVDRNAVNSQL
+312 KETLVDRNNINAQL
-326 EQKFPNF
+326 EQRFPN

-348 LPKNQVFAVNDG
+348 LPKNQVFAVNDA
-360 DKDRF
+360 DKARYV
-365 IAFINNQKPAK
+365 AFVNNQKPVK

-387 TYKTGKELFNKFDR
+387 TYKTGKELFEKFDK
-401 HDNKVELTKSMAK
+401 HDNNAELTRNISK
-414 AYEAA
+414 ALEAA
-419 PVVPKAAPVK
+419 PVPKAAPVK

>member
-1 MSMSEY
+1 MTMSEY

-16 KIARGMRMYLKISQ
+16 KIVRGMRMYFKISQ

-44 RGVKS
+44 RGVKA
-49 KFFNKDI
+49 KFFDKDI

-86 AIDNIKNY
+86 AIGNIKNY

-201 ADLNITKQCYES
+201 ADLNTTKQCYES

-219 KNAVPDNAK
+219 KNA
-228 ESANVPDMKIYSED
+228 SADVPDMKIYSED
-242 DYLNTARRTPDEY
+242 DYLNTARRSPDEY
-255 MQSASDDIKA
+255 MESASDEIKA

-272 LEATDAEK
+272 LEATEAEK
-280 AMQLWDME
+280 AMQKWDME
-288 IQDSKSV
+288 IQDSKNV
-295 NCQALRSNM
+295 NCQALRGNM

-312 KETLVDRNAVNSQL
+312 KETLVDRNNINAQL
-326 EQKFPNF
+326 EQRFPNF

-348 LPKNQVFAVNDG
+348 LPKNQVFTVNDA
-360 DKDRF
+360 DKARYV
-365 IAFINNQKPAK
+365 AFVNNQKPVK

-387 TYKTGKELFNKFDR
+387 TYKTGKELFEKFDK
-401 HDNKVELTKSMAK
+401 HDNNAELTRNISK
-414 AYEAA
+414 ALEAA
-419 PVVPKAAPVK
+419 PVPKAAPVK

>member
-1 MSMSEY
+1 MTMSEY

-16 KIARGMRMYLKISQ
+16 KIARGMRMYFKISQ

-35 TIKLIQFIA
+35 TIKLIQFMA
-44 RGVKS
+44 RGVKA
-49 KFFNKDI
+49 KFFDKDI

-86 AIDNIKNY
+86 AIGNIKNY

-201 ADLNITKQCYES
+201 ADLNTTKQCYES

-219 KNAVPDNAK
+219 KNAPADVT
-228 ESANVPDMKIYSED
+228 ESVTGVPDMKIYSED
-242 DYLNTARRTPDEY
+242 DYLNTARRSPDEY
-255 MQSASDDIKA
+255 MESASDEIKA
-265 QIAEFEQ
+265 QVAEFEQ
-272 LEATDAEK
+272 LEATEAEK
-280 AMQLWDME
+280 AMQKWDME
-288 IQDSKSV
+288 IQDSRNV
-295 NCQALRSNM
+295 NCQALRGNM

-312 KETLVDRNAVNSQL
+312 KETLVDRHDINAQL
-326 EQKFPNF
+326 EQRFPNF

-340 TKGEQTLM
+340 TMGEQTLM
-348 LPKNQVFAVNDG
+348 LPKNQVFAVNDE
-360 DKDRF
+360 DKARYV
-365 IAFINNQKPAK
+365 AFVNNQKPAK

-387 TYKTGKELFNKFDR
+387 TYKTGKELFEKFDK
-401 HDNKVELTKSMAK
+401 HDNNAELTRNISK
-414 AYEAA
+414 ALEAA
-419 PVVPKAAPVK
+419 PVPKAAPVK

>member
-1 MSMSEY
+1 MTMSEY

-16 KIARGMRMYLKISQ
+16 KIARGMRMYFKISQ

-44 RGVKS
+44 RGVRA
-49 KFFNKDI
+49 KFFDKDI

-86 AIDNIKNY
+86 AIGNIKNY

-170 MKNALTETKVNFA
+170 MKNALAKTKVNFA

-201 ADLNITKQCYES
+201 ADLNTTKQCYES

-219 KNAVPDNAK
+219 KNASADVT
-228 ESANVPDMKIYSED
+228 ESVTNVPDMKIYSED
-242 DYLNTARRTPDEY
+242 DYLNTARRSPDEY
-255 MQSASDDIKA
+255 MESASDEIKA

-272 LEATDAEK
+272 LEATEAEK
-280 AMQLWDME
+280 AMQKWDME
-288 IQDSKSV
+288 IQDSKNV
-295 NCQALRSNM
+295 NCQALRGNM

-312 KETLVDRNAVNSQL
+312 KETLVDRNNINAQL
-326 EQKFPNF
+326 EQRFPNF

-348 LPKNQVFAVNDG
+348 LPKNQVFAVNDA
-360 DKDRF
+360 DKARYV
-365 IAFINNQKPAK
+365 AFVNNQKPVK

-387 TYKTGKELFNKFDR
+387 TYKTGKELFEKFDK
-401 HDNKVELTKSMAK
+401 HDNNAELTRNISK
-414 AYEAA
+414 ALEAA
-419 PVVPKAAPVK
+419 PVPKAAPVK